1 MPVSTYEALVAE
13 LDLRREEGDAAP
25 SGPLV
30 VDHALTLEGATLGPT
45 LTCTVTRWYPDWQLA
60 CELAVSGNPPPTVWW
75 SGVEAKVTSGT
86 LRFAPMPR
94 SATGRLSPKPPAPPG
109 AGLLGLLAGPQELPT
124 DVWGSASELDVAQA
138 LAGADPLPEPP
149 LAPPTPAPTP
159 GAADLDGSS
168 QNAVLRHVPGVVTPG
183 DLTEGV
189 QAGIEQQSRPLRA
202 CYGALGG
209 ADAAGAY
216 VGQLEVA
223 ADGSVSAV
231 SVAGPDAKVAAC
243 MERKVRSWRLP
254 AGASV
259 RWTWALSSE

>member
-1 MPVSTYEALVAE
+1 
-13 LDLRREEGDAAP
+13 
-25 SGPLV
+25 
-30 VDHALTLEGATLGPT
+30 
-45 LTCTVTRWYPDWQLA
+45 
-60 CELAVSGNPPPTVWW
+60 
-75 SGVEAKVTSGT
+75 
-86 LRFAPMPR
+86 
-94 SATGRLSPKPPAPPG
+94 
-109 AGLLGLLAGPQELPT
+109 LLGLLAGPQELPT